1 MTTSTVLRRPRERS
15 FQHLDETEKYWVD
28 HHDWLKESGYLLRP
42 RFRPGWVPSWVNDP
56 RKNAVFCEDSWPPRG
71 YVIDAVCVSDGS
83 NVLLKKIKNDV
94 HPHEV
99 EIGKLFTDLGPSPSN
114 HCIPIL
120 RVLQPP
126 DDDNI
131 SIIVMPLLRKYDS
144 PRFDTIGEAVEFF
157 RQMFEASSH
166 LGYNS
171 CTTTTL
177 RIGKSLTLSIPAAAK
192 IPFRDGNS
200 NNILM
205 DGQHLY
211 PRGFHPDVAHQ
222 HLKPTSYLPTS
233 SRAAHYTRTER
244 PVKYYFID
252 FGLSRHYDSIENPPM
267 EDIIVGGDKSPPE
280 HAIPDQDT
288 ADPFAT
294 DIYYIGNVIRTE
306 FLDGNKELFLYPRLG
321 FEFMRPLVNDM
332 VQSELTMRPK
342 IDEVVARFEEIRKR
356 LSSTTLRSRVVG
368 QREFPY
374 VPDRFMG
381 HWYRHILSI
390 LSIIMGCPENPFRP
404 HSCMF
409 LQERHPD
416 GNDLNNGVLLRN
428 C

>member
-1 MTTSTVLRRPRERS
+1 MAASTNSTVPRNLRPPRERP
-15 FQHLDETEKYWVD
+15 FQHLDETERYWVD

-42 RFRPGWVPSWVNDP
+42 RFRPGWVPSWVTDP
-56 RKNAVFCEDSWPPRG
+56 RKEAMFCEDSWPPRG

-114 HCIPIL
+114 HCVPIL

-126 DDDNI
+126 DDGNI

-157 RQMFEASSH
+157 RQMFEGLQFMHHHHVAH
-166 LGYNS
+166 
-171 CTTTTL
+171 
-177 RIGKSLTLSIPAAAK
+177 
-192 IPFRDGNS
+192 RDGNS

-222 HLKPTSYLPTS
+222 HLKPTTYLPTF
-233 SRAAHYTRTER
+233 SRAAHYTRTQR

-252 FGLSRHYDSIENPPM
+252 FGLSRHYDSIEDPPM

-280 HAIPDQDT
+280 HAIPGQDT

-306 FLDGNKELFLYPRLG
+306 FLDGNKELYLYPRLG
-321 FEFMRPLVNDM
+321 FEFMRPLVSDM
-332 VQSELTMRPK
+332 VQSEPTMRPK
-342 IDEVVARFEEIRKR
+342 IDEVVVRFEEIRKR
-356 LSSTTLRSRVVG
+356 LSSRTLRSRVVG

-374 VPDRFMG
+374 VPDRFVG

-390 LSIIMGCPENPFRP
+390 ILRRP
-404 HSCMF
+404 AVPIPSS
-409 LQERHPD
+409 
-416 GNDLNNGVLLRN
+416 
-428 C
+428 